1 MKKSKKSTKKEWILN
16 KIYSYKQNYPLA
28 FYVEVVVIIFLM
40 CMIPVNINYV
50 AVFIIY
56 LLIGGYMVYYVLY
69 LLTWTPF
76 FKERFIV
83 YVSTVAA
90 FVLAFFLGG
99 TWVEENFY
107 NWEYTQG
114 GIKEINLY
122 LDDGSKY
129 WIGNCVFKDVVT
141 DENGE
146 FVSVYAIKNPYSID
160 RPTYEYVVTKSG
172 DHYDITTTRNGFPYT
187 QKVATHIEVEYKPK
201 RISGRVKEK
210 YKNHI
215 LLWMYRLEP
224 VIIEQ

>member
-16 KIYSYKQNYPLA
+16 KIYSYKQKYPLA

-56 LLIGGYMVYYVLY
+56 LLIGGYMVYYLLY
-69 LLTWTPF
+69 ILTWTPF
-76 FKERFIV
+76 FEVRFIV
-83 YVSTVAA
+83 YVSTIAA

-99 TWVEENFY
+99 KWVEENFY

-122 LDDGSKY
+122 LDDGKKY
-129 WIGNCVFKDVVT
+129 WIGGAIFEDVVT

-146 FVSVYAIKNPYSID
+146 LVYVYAWEREGNQHYSAI
-160 RPTYEYVVTKSG
+160 YEYVLTKNG
-172 DHYDITTTRNGFPYT
+172 DHYDLTTTRDGFPYT

-201 RISGRVKEK
+201 RVSGRVKEK
-210 YKNHI
+210 YCSFPLKLSQN
-215 LLWMYRLEP
+215 
-224 VIIEQ
+224 